1 MWEEYVRKYE
11 SLTVKSKELYKRAL
25 KVMPGG
31 VSHNIRFFPPYP
43 FYTIKAKGSKI
54 WDIDGN
60 VYTDYWMGHM
70 ALILGHSPQ
79 PVVERIRE
87 QIENGLHFGTVNPYA
102 LELAEAIQ
110 RNLPSAE
117 MVRLGCSGTEATMY
131 AVRLARAYT
140 RRRIVVKAEGGWHG
154 GNPIL
159 HKAVSMPYDK
169 PDSLGILEEEQRF
182 TKIMPVNDIEG
193 TESILKESKDDLACV
208 IIEPVIGS
216 GCIPLDR
223 EYLVFLR
230 EICDSYN
237 AVLIFDEVI
246 TGFRLGISSAQG
258 FYKVKPDLTT
268 LGKII
273 GGGFPIGAIAGLS
286 DILKLADL
294 TSGRKWEKCW
304 IGGGTF
310 SCNPISS
317 IAGLATI
324 EFLEKNADQVYGKIN
339 RLGEE
344 ARRSIDKT
352 LNGIRGLIVKTTG
365 IGSLLLTH
373 FLKEYCDMKS
383 PRDRL
388 KTDLEIQKNF
398 YIALMTY
405 GIFFL
410 PGHAGAI
417 SYAHTEEDI
426 KWLIEV
432 VEKIAE
438 GLQ

>member
-1 MWEEYVRKYE
+1 MWEEYVEKYKAI
-11 SLTVKSKELYKRAL
+11 TVKSRELYQRAL

-43 FYTIKAKGSKI
+43 FYAIKARGSKI
-54 WDIDGN
+54 WDVDGN
-60 VYTDYWMGHM
+60 IYADYWMGHM
-70 ALILGHSPQ
+70 ALILGHSPE
-79 PVVERIRE
+79 PVVKRIKE
-87 QIENGLHFGTVNPYA
+87 QVENGLHFGTVNPYA

-110 RNLPSAE
+110 RNLPSAD

-140 RRRIVVKAEGGWHG
+140 GKRIVAKAEGGWHG
-154 GNPIL
+154 GNTTL
-159 HKAVSMPYDK
+159 HKGVSMPYDK
-169 PDSLGILEEEQRF
+169 PDSLGILVEEQQF
-182 TKIMPVNDIEG
+182 TRTIPVNDIEK
-193 TESILKESKDDLACV
+193 TDSLLKECKDDLACI
-208 IIEPVIGS
+208 IIEPLIGS

-223 EYLVFLR
+223 DYLLFLR
-230 EICDSYN
+230 ETCDKYN

-258 FYKVKPDLTT
+258 FYRVKPDLTT

-273 GGGFPIGAIAGLS
+273 GGGFPIGAVAGLS
-286 DILKLADL
+286 EILKLADL

-310 SCNPISS
+310 SCNPMSS

-339 RLGEE
+339 RFGEE
-344 ARRSIDKT
+344 ARRSIDKI
-352 LNGIRGLIVKTTG
+352 LNGLNGLNVKTTG

-373 FLKEYCDMKS
+373 FLKEGSDIKS

-388 KTDLEIQKNF
+388 KTDLEIQRNF
-398 YIALMTY
+398 YIALMTH
-405 GIFFL
+405 GVFFL

-417 SYAHTEEDI
+417 SYAHTDEDI
-426 KWLIEV
+426 KRLIEA
-432 VEKIAE
+432 VEKIVE
-438 GLQ
+438 GA

>member
-1 MWEEYVRKYE
+1 MWERYIKKYE
-11 SLTVKSKELYKRAL
+11 AATPKSKELYRRAL
-25 KVMPGG
+25 KVIPGG

-43 FYTIKAKGSKI
+43 FYTVKAKGSKM
-54 WDIDGN
+54 WDVDGN

-70 ALILGHSPQ
+70 ALILGHSPEY
-79 PVVERIRE
+79 VVKRIRE
-87 QIENGLHFGTVNPYA
+87 QIENGFHFGTVNPYA

-140 RRRIVVKAEGGWHG
+140 GKRIVVKAEGGWHG

-182 TKIMPVNDIEG
+182 TRTIPVNDVEG
-193 TESILKESKDDLACV
+193 SEAVFNECRGDLACV

-223 EYLVFLR
+223 DYLLYLR
-230 EICDSYN
+230 EVCDRYN

-246 TGFRLGISSAQG
+246 TGFRLGLSSAQG
-258 FYKVKPDLTT
+258 FYGVKPDLTT

-273 GGGFPIGAIAGLS
+273 GGGFPIGAVAGIS
-286 DILKLADL
+286 EILKLADL
-294 TSGRKWEKCW
+294 TSGRKWERCW

-310 SCNPISS
+310 SCNPMSS

-344 ARRSIDKT
+344 ARKGIDKALSGLKG
-352 LNGIRGLIVKTTG
+352 LNAKTTG

-373 FLKEYCDMKS
+373 FLKEGEDVKS

-388 KTDLEIQKNF
+388 KTDLEAQRNF
-398 YIALMTY
+398 YIALITH
-405 GIFFL
+405 GVFFL

-417 SYAHTEEDI
+417 SYAHTEEEI
-426 KWLIEV
+426 KHLIEA

-438 GLQ
+438 EA

>member
-1 MWEEYVRKYE
+1 MWEDYVKKYE
-11 SLTVKSKELYKRAL
+11 AITVKSRELYKRAL
-25 KVMPGG
+25 KVTPGG

-43 FYTIKAKGSKI
+43 FYTIKARGSKI
-54 WDIDGN
+54 WDADGN

-70 ALILGHSPQ
+70 ALILGHSPE
-79 PVVERIRE
+79 PVVTRIRE
-87 QIENGLHFGTVNPYA
+87 QIENGFHFGTVNPYA

-140 RRRIVVKAEGGWHG
+140 GKRIVVKAEGGWHG

-159 HKAVSMPYDK
+159 HKAVSAPYDK
-169 PDSLGILEEEQRF
+169 PDSLGILEDEQRF
-182 TKIMPVNDIEG
+182 TRTIPVNDIEG
-193 TESILKESKDDLACV
+193 SRLILRGCGDDLACV
-208 IIEPVIGS
+208 IIEPVLGS
-216 GCIPLDR
+216 GCIPLDKN
-223 EYLVFLR
+223 YLLFLR
-230 EICDSYN
+230 EECDRYN

-258 FYKVKPDLTT
+258 FYRVKPDITT

-273 GGGFPIGAIAGLS
+273 GGGFPIGAVAGLS
-286 DILKLADL
+286 EILKLADL
-294 TSGRKWEKCW
+294 TSGHKWERCW

-310 SCNPISS
+310 SCNPMSS

-324 EFLEKNADQVYGKIN
+324 EFLEENANQVYSKIN
-339 RLGEE
+339 KLGDE

-352 LNGIRGLIVKTTG
+352 LNGLKGLNVKTTG

-373 FLKEYCDMKS
+373 FLKEEGHIKS

-388 KTDLEIQKNF
+388 KKTDLEIQRNF
-398 YIALMTY
+398 YIALITH
-405 GIFFL
+405 GVFFL

-426 KWLIEV
+426 KRMIEA

-438 GLQ
+438 GI